1 MTALSD
7 SVQGRH
13 RMRKLVTMWVFLA
26 ITGIMTACGGSPTDL
41 ANGCDDGVVDPNSY
55 YCD

>member
-1 MTALSD
+1 
-7 SVQGRH
+7 
-13 RMRKLVTMWVFLA
+13 MRKLVTMFVFLA

-41 ANGCDDGVVDPNSY
+41 ADVCDGVPDPNA

>member
-1 MTALSD
+1 MKKLMT
-7 SVQGRH
+7 
-13 RMRKLVTMWVFLA
+13 MFVFLA

-41 ANGCDDGVVDPNSY
+41 ANGCDGGMDPNA